1 MILQC
6 LKSYTFI
13 NNGKMAQKVRK
24 SDKKAQKKT
33 VHKLSIKVYVLKQQ
47 ICNLYAFM
55 NGKIPH
61 TS

>member
-1 MILQC
+1 
-6 LKSYTFI
+6 
-13 NNGKMAQKVRK
+13 MAQKVRK

-33 VHKLSIKVYVLKQQ
+33 VHRLSIKVYVLKQQ